1 MATSNRGITLVG
13 MPGAGKSTVGV
24 LLSKR
29 LGLDFVDTD
38 LSIQVREGR
47 ILQDIVDAQGYLKL
61 REIEES
67 VLLSLDA
74 RGRVVATGG
83 SAVYSERAIRHLAA
97 QSVIVYLDVPLEE
110 LRRRIRDYD
119 TRGIAR
125 RPDQNLDDLF
135 RERTLLYR
143 QYADLRIRCEGLAPE
158 QVVDAIVAA
167 LPQPR

>member
-1 MATSNRGITLVG
+1 MATSKQGITLVG

-38 LSIQVREGR
+38 LGIQVREGR
-47 ILQDIVDAQGYLKL
+47 ILQDIVDAEGYLKL

-67 VLLSLDA
+67 VLLALDA
-74 RGRVVATGG
+74 RDRVVATGG

-125 RPDQNLDDLF
+125 RPDQDLDDLF

-143 QYADLRIRCEGLAPE
+143 HYADVSIRCEGLGPE
-158 QVVDAIVAA
+158 QVVDAIIAA

>member
-1 MATSNRGITLVG
+1 MATSTQGITLVG

-47 ILQDIVDAQGYLKL
+47 ILQDIVDAEGYQKL
-61 REIEES
+61 REIEET
-67 VLLSLDA
+67 VLLALDA
-74 RGRVVATGG
+74 RDRVVATGG

-110 LRRRIRDYD
+110 LCRRLRDYD

-125 RPDQNLDDLF
+125 RPDQDLDDLF

-143 QYADLRIRCEGLAPE
+143 HYADVRIHCEGLGPE
-158 QVVDAIVAA
+158 QVVDAIIAA